1 MLILAQNP
9 PAVNP
14 FFAKNCRNTD
24 FFLCRRFYWKAADFI
39 RQILPLFPLIPGGI
53 RIIMRENFQIARNV
67 PMRYDR
73 VYNFSAGPAMMPESV
88 LEEIAAEVL
97 NYHGS
102 GMSVMEMSH
111 RSPVF
116 QEILSQSEADLRTLM
131 HIPDNYKV
139 LFVQGGGTVQFAMVP
154 MNLMKN
160 GVACYVETGAWSKKA
175 IAEAKRYGEVKIV
188 ASSADKNFSYL
199 PDCSDLDIPDNADY
213 VYICENETINGTAY
227 HTLPN
232 TKGKVLVADQSSLFL
247 SRPCDV
253 SKYGLIWAGVQKNVG
268 PAGMSIVIIRED
280 LIREDLPEFVPTY
293 LRYKTHADADSL
305 YNTPNCWS
313 IYCCG
318 KVFQYLL
325 ANGGLEAMAQR
336 NEEKAAVL
344 YGFLDRSQF
353 FTAAVRKEDR
363 SLMNVPFFS
372 PSKEQD
378 AEVAASAKA
387 AGFDNLKG
395 HKSVGGLRASIY
407 NAMPKEGVEALVD
420 FLKKYEAEHT

>member
-1 MLILAQNP
+1 M
-9 PAVNP
+9 
-14 FFAKNCRNTD
+14 K
-24 FFLCRRFYWKAADFI
+24 
-39 RQILPLFPLIPGGI
+39 
-53 RIIMRENFQIARNV
+53 
-67 PMRYDR
+67 YDR
-73 VYNFSAGPAMMPESV
+73 VYNFSAGPAMMPEPV

-111 RSPVF
+111 RSKVF
-116 QEILSQSEADLRTLM
+116 QDILAEAEADLRTLM
-131 HIPDNYKV
+131 NIPENYKI

-175 IAEAKRYGEVKIV
+175 IAEAKRYGEVKVV
-188 ASSADKNFSYL
+188 ASSADKNFSYI

-213 VYICENETINGTAY
+213 VYICENETIHGTTW
-227 HTLPN
+227 HRLPD
-232 TKGKVLVADQSSLFL
+232 TKGKILVADQSSMFL

-268 PAGMSIVIIRED
+268 PAGMAIVIIRED
-280 LIREDLPEFVPTY
+280 LIRDDVPEFVPTY

-305 YNTPNCWS
+305 YNTPNCWA

-318 KVFQYLL
+318 KVFKYLL
-325 ANGGLEAMAQR
+325 DNGGLEAMAQR
-336 NEEKAAVL
+336 NAEKAAIL
-344 YGFLDRSQF
+344 YDFLDQSKF
-353 FTAAVRKEDR
+353 FTGAVRKEDR
-363 SLMNVPFFS
+363 SYMNVPFVS